1 MNDRPHITPELFQF
15 LAELRLNNERA
26 WFQANKSRYESHV
39 KQPLLEFIADFG
51 DRLERV
57 SPHFVAD
64 ARANGGSMFRIYRD
78 VRFSK
83 DKSPY
88 KTAAAMQ
95 FRHERGKDV
104 HAPGF
109 YVHLEPGSVFFG
121 AGMWGPDS
129 ASLKRIRAAIDTGG
143 QRWRGVLD
151 DEAFAST
158 FTLHGGGLKRAPKGY
173 DPDHPLIEDLKRKH
187 FIASAELSEDEACEP
202 DFIEEV
208 ADLCG
213 QASGFVRFLT
223 DAVGLNF

>member
-1 MNDRPHITPELFQF
+1 MSDNGHITSELFQF
-15 LAELRLNNERA
+15 LAELRLNNERT
-26 WFQANKSRYESHV
+26 WFQANKGRYEKHV

-51 DRLERV
+51 EHLERV

-64 ARANGGSMFRIYRD
+64 ARGNGGSMFRIYRD
-78 VRFSK
+78 MRFSK
-83 DKSPY
+83 DKTPY

-129 ASLKRIRAAIDTGG
+129 ASLKRIRAAIDTGAV
-143 QRWRGVLD
+143 RWRGVMD
-151 DEAFAST
+151 DDDFAST
-158 FTLHGGGLKRAPKGY
+158 FSLHDGGLKRAPKGY

-202 DFIEEV
+202 GFMFEV
-208 ADLCG
+208 ADLCDR
-213 QASGFVRFLT
+213 ASGFVRFLT
-223 DAVGLNF
+223 DAVGLKF